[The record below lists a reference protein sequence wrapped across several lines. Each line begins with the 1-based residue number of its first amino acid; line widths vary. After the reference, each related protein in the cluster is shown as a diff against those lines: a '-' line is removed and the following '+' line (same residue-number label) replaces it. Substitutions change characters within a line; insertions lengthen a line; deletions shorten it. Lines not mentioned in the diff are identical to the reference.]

1 MTRGKPRIEIY
12 GGQAVLLRALG
23 DINND
28 NFNIVHFDG
37 QCAHAGVLPDIYQ
50 HNRPGRLQI
59 FARQRGNFADIYI
72 IDERGLL
79 LVHRQECHNMS
90 ALLHHYRRFLDTALP
105 RCIYDSAGEAA
116 LADLAIDTLE
126 LVPANSGL
134 QIKSYGDQPL
144 VGTPYLSIQVLADA
158 DVHGHQQ
165 FTIHA
170 NHREFSTWEH
180 GGSLF
185 VQVAEFVLSLRKA
198 GEIYP
203 IYITDLD
210 LSPRFRKQI
219 GIETLRPFDLLSYK
233 KRIEFQLTR
242 AMLRDVAGGVSG
254 VALAS

>member
-1 MTRGKPRIEIY
+1 
-12 GGQAVLLRALG
+12 
-23 DINND
+23 
-28 NFNIVHFDG
+28 
-37 QCAHAGVLPDIYQ
+37 
-50 HNRPGRLQI
+50 
-59 FARQRGNFADIYI
+59 
-72 IDERGLL
+72 
-79 LVHRQECHNMS
+79 MS

-105 RCIYDSAGEAA
+105 RCSFDGAGDMA
-116 LADLAIDTLE
+116 LADLAIDTVEIIATGNGMQLK
-126 LVPANSGL
+126 PYA
-134 QIKSYGDQPL
+134 DQPL
-144 VGTPYLSIQVLADA
+144 SGMPYLSIQVLADA

-185 VQVAEFVLSLRKA
+185 MQVAEFVLSQRKL

-219 GIETLRPFDLLSYK
+219 GIETLRPLDLLNYK

-242 AMLRDVAGGVSG
+242 AMLRDVTDDSSKI
-254 VALAS
+254 ALAS